1 MPYQTLH
8 LDIPQPPDDA
18 HEIATTSTDPALE
31 RNNRLLMIYA
41 VLGVSAA
48 IGAAIG
54 LSAL

>member
-1 MPYQTLH
+1 MP
-8 LDIPQPPDDA
+8 D
-18 HEIATTSTDPALE
+18 EIATTSIDPALE